1 MSGEE
6 RGDAINIAQT
16 KNQSDDGL
24 RGDGIEAGGGR
35 VVENDGR
42 MVYEGAGD
50 GDAAT
55 HSAREFGRKKIHGVL
70 KLDEVENF
78 LDTWGDF
85 VLAETVFRE
94 TVGDVVA
101 DSERIKESAF
111 LKHKPD
117 LAAEGEEVMLAHG
130 GDAIPQDF
138 DLASV
143 RAKETGGHFESESFA
158 GAGFAKED
166 ESFARLSGKGDAAE
180 NIGIAETDVHIGK
193 LDGGLARGRRVSRGG
208 NGGKI
213 HGV

>member
-1 MSGEE
+1 
-6 RGDAINIAQT
+6 
-16 KNQSDDGL
+16 
-24 RGDGIEAGGGR
+24 
-35 VVENDGR
+35 
-42 MVYEGAGD
+42 
-50 GDAAT
+50 
-55 HSAREFGRKKIHGVL
+55 VL

-85 VLAETVFRE
+85 VLAETVFGE

-117 LAAEGEEVMLAHG
+117 LAAEGKEVMLAHG

-166 ESFARLSGKGDAAE
+166 KSFARLSGKGDAAE

-193 LDGGLARGRRVSRGG
+193 LDGGLT
-208 NGGKI
+208 
-213 HGV
+213 